1 MIKKKKIKIIK
12 NNNSKIIKFVN
23 KNQLPFK
30 KFGEIYF
37 SELKPKISK
46 DWKFYNNR
54 NQYLTVIQGRVM
66 FSFKKNKESKEKK
79 ILLKYSDKIDAIFIP
94 KNCYYKFECIS
105 KKKSIIVNIIDQIVK

>member
-12 NNNSKIIKFVN
+12 NNKSKIIKFVN
-23 KNQLPFK
+23 RNELPFK

-37 SELKPKISK
+37 SEVKPKIPK

-54 NQYLTVIQGRVM
+54 NQYLTVIQGSVM
-66 FSFKKNKESKEKK
+66 FFFKKNKESKEKK
-79 ILLKYSDKIDAIFIP
+79 ILLKYSDKIEAIFIP
-94 KNCYYKFECIS
+94 KNYYYKFECVS